1 MGDFYVEYEYWVA
14 VFQLMMA
21 MFGMGATLTA
31 GDFGDVIREPKPV
44 TLGLLVQLLAVPT
57 AAFLCLQGL
66 GLEGGIAIGIALIAA
81 IPGGTTSNIFTFFAR
96 GNSALSIAITALTTL
111 ACLVTTPAILSLL
124 ISDSLPAG
132 FSMPVAQIVTE
143 IGLILLLPLGLGMLC
158 LHLYPAPAAVISK
171 WCIRASLFGIL
182 LIVVGSLSA
191 GRLDLTAFGTENVL
205 RVIVFTLVLFVTGW
219 LTPRLFRLSRKDA
232 VAIEFEVVVR
242 NTNLAVMLKAS
253 MFPAAAGATAQLGDA
268 ILFTVLLYGG
278 LQLLIAPILIR
289 IYSQAAI
296 AAQERDES

>member
-1 MGDFYVEYEYWVA
+1 
-14 VFQLMMA
+14 MMA

-31 GDFGDVIREPKPV
+31 RDFGDVIREPKPV

-124 ISDSLPAG
+124 ISDSLLPTG

-158 LHLYPAPAAVISK
+158 LHLYAAPAAVLSK

-253 MFPAAAGATAQLGDA
+253 MFPAAAGATAQLGDT

-296 AAQERDES
+296 AFQDRDES